1 MTTGPHSSQAL
12 SMASTPSYI
21 VKQFIANLPDPQ
33 LEQENRVN
41 CMVQVEVDEAI
52 LNGIVSGGSGEPSRQ
67 PSQQAPQQAP
77 IKVLTRPVSSGKD
90 PAAGFS
96 FTKAKP
102 TQQFDFRR
110 PKQASGIPQPSEL
123 PHPSLGIPTGILS
136 HQSSPPTGTTQAVQN
151 VVEDAAYRGSS
162 PKHHNP
168 RAVEDYPSVPFTDA
182 TRQDSQ
188 AYKHPIPTTI
198 SGPIVLN
205 FPSSRA
211 LPKGVSTAADSTVTD
226 SNCNG
231 TKEPALLNIII
242 PDRGKPTTVAPASI
256 YSPTELIGVVDQPHV
271 NKQNPSPKVSKDP
284 LTSVAG
290 VPKITK
296 PRQRKTK
303 LDPGRDGPP
312 SRTVKADY
320 TEEDL
325 LRLLMYRRMQGQQ
338 ELEYFKATEHQKESE
353 IQQLRDLSNNLSRQL
368 QEVIQRETQ
377 KTTELSKLKA
387 NKPIW
392 EGKIKR
398 LTDYVKGLT
407 NDHKR
412 LRDDADDLQKQHT
425 DVLVTSKEFHNTLE
439 DAQKLAERERNRS
452 QRLEDDARHRI
463 ESLAQT
469 VQYQH
474 FKLQSDENLLTAE
487 KERSNQLENQI
498 SRITASHE
506 HLLQVFTGHRDSITG
521 KIDKLLHQAKSITV
535 PDKVSELHR
544 NDPITPMLEQC
555 IGMLQKLHESATVKP
570 EDLGKLGQSIDSFV
584 RGYVS
589 LSTQL
594 THRSMLIRSQ
604 NYPFGRNLRGN
615 LCLNR
620 SRTEAACTSYARST
634 PGLERYHFF

>member
-1 MTTGPHSSQAL
+1 MTTGPYSSQAL
-12 SMASTPSYI
+12 SMASTRSYI
-21 VKQFIANLPDPQ
+21 VERFLANLPDPK
-33 LEQENRVN
+33 LEQENHVN
-41 CMVQVEVDEAI
+41 CMVQAEVDEAI
-52 LNGIVSGGSGEPSRQ
+52 LNGIVSGGSGQPSRQ

-77 IKVLTRPVSSGKD
+77 IKVLTRPVSSGED

-102 TQQFDFRR
+102 MQQFDFRR
-110 PKQASGIPQPSEL
+110 PKQASGMTQPSEL
-123 PHPSLGIPTGILS
+123 PHPSEGMPTGILS

-151 VVEDAAYRGSS
+151 VVDDAAFRGSS

-168 RAVEDYPSVPFTDA
+168 RAVED
-182 TRQDSQ
+182 QDSQ
-188 AYKHPIPTTI
+188 AYKHPVPTTI
-198 SGPIVLN
+198 SGPIMLN
-205 FPSSRA
+205 FPSSRT

-226 SNCNG
+226 SNCNR
-231 TKEPALLNIII
+231 TKEPALLNIMI
-242 PDRGKPTTVAPASI
+242 PDRGKLTTMAPASI
-256 YSPTELIGVVDQPHV
+256 HCPAELIGDVDQPHV
-271 NKQNPSPKVSKDP
+271 NKQSRSRKVSKDP

-290 VPKITK
+290 APKIIK
-296 PRQRKTK
+296 PRRGKTK
-303 LDPGRDGPP
+303 LDPATDGPP
-312 SRTVKADY
+312 TRPLKGDY

-353 IQQLRDLSNNLSRQL
+353 IQQLRDLSNNLSGQL
-368 QEVIQRETQ
+368 QEIIQRETQ
-377 KTTELSKLKA
+377 KTAELSRLKA

-412 LRDDADDLQKQHT
+412 LRDDADDLQKQHK
-425 DVLVTSKEFHNTLE
+425 DVLVASKEFHNALE

-469 VQYQH
+469 VQYQRS
-474 FKLQSDENLLTAE
+474 KLQSDENLLTAE
-487 KERSNQLENQI
+487 NERSNQLENQI

-521 KIDKLLHQAKSITV
+521 RIDNLLHQAKSIIV
-535 PDKVSELHR
+535 PDKVSELPP
-544 NDPITPMLEQC
+544 NDPIRPMLEQC

-570 EDLGKLGQSIDSFV
+570 EDLGKLGESMDSFV

-589 LSTQL
+589 LRTQL
-594 THRSMLIRSQ
+594 T
-604 NYPFGRNLRGN
+604 
-615 LCLNR
+615 
-620 SRTEAACTSYARST
+620 
-634 PGLERYHFF
+634 